1 MHVPSTIREDW
12 QTEENEE
19 RWDDGHDGVLMEC
32 AYLIHRLLLHDL
44 LFKCFFSFADS
55 GKIWCRI
62 RAEKRDSKIVRHLVK
77 RSTNSVPPSRISL
90 FQAEK
95 NKRGITE
102 LTLLPRC
109 F

>member
-1 MHVPSTIREDW
+1 MHVRSTIREDW

-19 RWDDGHDGVLMEC
+19 RWDDGHHGVLMEC
-32 AYLIHRLLLHDL
+32 AYLIHRLLLHGL

-77 RSTNSVPPSRISL
+77 GPRIVSHHPGYLSFRQRKTRGELPS
-90 FQAEK
+90 
-95 NKRGITE
+95 
-102 LTLLPRC
+102 
-109 F
+109 